1 MTQKVKLNSK
11 QKGLIWFQKKK
22 ILSNQTENKP
32 RWNRQF
38 PINPEK

>member
-22 ILSNQTENKP
+22 KNFLVTKQ
-32 RWNRQF
+32 R
-38 PINPEK
+38 INPDEIDNFL